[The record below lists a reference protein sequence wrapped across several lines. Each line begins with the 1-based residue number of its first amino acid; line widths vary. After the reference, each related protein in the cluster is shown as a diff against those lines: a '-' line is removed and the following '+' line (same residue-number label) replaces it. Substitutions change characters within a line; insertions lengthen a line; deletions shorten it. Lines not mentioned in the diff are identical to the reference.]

1 VYPKTRTLL
10 TKKRTFRSFLVGDD
24 KFIQNGAI
32 SLKLSEVSRINVEL
46 SEFKE
51 APSEKSKKR
60 DIALFDEFFE
70 TEEQSKNQSI
80 EPESPTKLTQEKN
93 PVDTPKESSIPQ
105 PQLPISSP
113 STSGSTSTP
122 ASVELTASTS
132 MTADISQV
140 TYDGS
145 LEHTNSMTVVANVD
159 DGSLEH
165 TNSMTVVANVDDGQR
180 QAADAVRVED
190 TMEGLEETGKGIDG
204 KGDEEAADAKI
215 ASEAVKDERTYTTY
229 SETSTEDSIS
239 ELEGPEPNNEFIA
252 RGLDRYQKTELTST
266 QLDTKS
272 NLKTQSVINKVALE
286 IPTLQSISESS
297 IKGDSYT
304 PYWSEVKTLES
315 TNQRSDD
322 SSHSPVK
329 ISTGKIES
337 NKAHPFRP
345 IGNPIASIPIDN
357 I

>member
-1 VYPKTRTLL
+1 MYPKTRTLL

-24 KFIQNGAI
+24 KFLENGAI

-70 TEEQSKNQSI
+70 TEEESKNQSI

-113 STSGSTSTP
+113 STSSSTSTP
-122 ASVELTASTS
+122 ASVEHTASS
-132 MTADISQV
+132 MADISEV

-145 LEHTNSMTVVANVD
+145 LEHTNSTIVVANI
-159 DGSLEH
+159 
-165 TNSMTVVANVDDGQR
+165 DDGQR

-190 TMEGLEETGKGIDG
+190 TMEGLEENGEGIDG

-229 SETSTEDSIS
+229 SETSTEDLIS
-239 ELEGPEPNNEFIA
+239 ELESPEPNNEFIA

-266 QLDTKS
+266 QSDTKS
-272 NLKTQSVINKVALE
+272 NPKSQSVINKVASE
-286 IPTLQSISESS
+286 IATLQSISESS

-315 TNQRSDD
+315 TNHRSDD
-322 SSHSPVK
+322 SNHSPVK
-329 ISTGKIES
+329 MSTGKIES
-337 NKAHPFRP
+337 NRAHPFRP